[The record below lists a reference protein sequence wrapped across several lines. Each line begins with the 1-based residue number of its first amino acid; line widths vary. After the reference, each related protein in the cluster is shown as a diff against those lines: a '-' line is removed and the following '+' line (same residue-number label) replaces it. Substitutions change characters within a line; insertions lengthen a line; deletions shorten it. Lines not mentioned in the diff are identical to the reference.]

1 MTISKRSLEFCTNI
15 IGIVCLCFCLYHLI
29 QLVDVIVNV
38 AIPFDTDESDH
49 ANAALELYYALK
61 SGSPSFIIDA
71 INRQSFYP
79 PLHSFLVVPFL
90 LVAGESL
97 AISRVPSFVLLIS
110 SILIFLYTLVR
121 TVKISKQILFFC
133 IVTTCCFF
141 IESPIISENSALCM
155 LEMLG
160 VFIVVLLLLAGCH
173 EQKNDFSLLGL
184 CFALTLTKYSFA
196 AMVVPA
202 VFTWL
207 FFESLQKSS
216 VTSSLVRIC
225 KLSLIFFAL
234 IAAWLCFAK
243 FDSVIK
249 FFTSHPSYTP
259 LLGWE
264 NISFD
269 FSGWI
274 YHFHNHWIVGVFSL
288 CLILISFLNL
298 RSTPVIRLCKLIVLN
313 SLFVLLCSSTNE
325 VRHFIVA
332 FPPLIYLTLYPLI
345 ASTSTT
351 PLHSFLKISLI
362 CVMTLGTYL
371 NLNLYRVKIINGLEG
386 RPEYQELQL
395 TLMKIIN
402 PKAPTLVIGTIDQL
416 GIESIRWHAAVSA
429 QIPYSSVEF
438 SSFPYREDKNLTQK
452 IRSRN
457 IDIWFLEP
465 TFPLQFHEIV
475 KREHFKQI
483 VIIRKVGGTDPL
495 ISEIL
500 KSYPTA
506 PFKRKI
512 FGDRELIVIDRAA
525 LGTQAG

>member
-1 MTISKRSLEFCTNI
+1 
-15 IGIVCLCFCLYHLI
+15 
-29 QLVDVIVNV
+29 
-38 AIPFDTDESDH
+38 
-49 ANAALELYYALK
+49 
-61 SGSPSFIIDA
+61 
-71 INRQSFYP
+71 
-79 PLHSFLVVPFL
+79 
-90 LVAGESL
+90 
-97 AISRVPSFVLLIS
+97 
-110 SILIFLYTLVR
+110 
-121 TVKISKQILFFC
+121 
-133 IVTTCCFF
+133 
-141 IESPIISENSALCM
+141 
-155 LEMLG
+155 
-160 VFIVVLLLLAGCH
+160 
-173 EQKNDFSLLGL
+173 
-184 CFALTLTKYSFA
+184 
-196 AMVVPA
+196 
-202 VFTWL
+202 
-207 FFESLQKSS
+207 
-216 VTSSLVRIC
+216 
-225 KLSLIFFAL
+225 
-234 IAAWLCFAK
+234 
-243 FDSVIK
+243 
-249 FFTSHPSYTP
+249 
-259 LLGWE
+259 
-264 NISFD
+264 
-269 FSGWI
+269 
-274 YHFHNHWIVGVFSL
+274 
-288 CLILISFLNL
+288 
-298 RSTPVIRLCKLIVLN
+298 
-313 SLFVLLCSSTNE
+313 VLLCSSTNE